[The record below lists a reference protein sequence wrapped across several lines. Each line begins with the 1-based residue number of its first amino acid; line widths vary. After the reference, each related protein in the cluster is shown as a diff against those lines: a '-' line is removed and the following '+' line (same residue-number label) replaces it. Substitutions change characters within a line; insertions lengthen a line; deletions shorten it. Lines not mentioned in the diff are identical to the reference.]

1 METTEKQINESEG
14 LEIIQK
20 MINTVKA
27 DIDDNSFYNI
37 LWGWLVFVASL
48 GHYFLMMAGFSHPYI
63 MWLLMPIGGVV
74 TAIYASKHEKNKKV
88 RTYLDDLM
96 KYVLIAFMVSLAMV
110 LFSMPKLQLNTY
122 PMVMMVYGTW
132 LFISGGTIRF
142 KPLLY
147 GGIINWILG
156 YIAFFVSFDL
166 QLLLLALAVL
176 LGYII
181 PGYLFKKK
189 YSKNV

>member
-48 GHYFLMMAGFSHPYI
+48 GHYFFVMAGYEHPYI
-63 MWLLMPIGGVV
+63 MWLLMPVGGVV
-74 TAIYASKHEKNKKV
+74 TAIYASKHERNKKV

-96 KYVLIAFMVSLAMV
+96 KYVLIAFLVSLVMV
-110 LFSMPKLQLNTY
+110 LISMSKLQLNTY
-122 PMVMMVYGTW
+122 PMVMMVYGSW

-142 KPLLY
+142 KPLLV

-189 YSKNV
+189 YSKHV

>member
-48 GHYFLMMAGFSHPYI
+48 GHYFLMMAGYSRPYL

-74 TAIYASKHEKNKKV
+74 TVIYAAKHEKNKKV
-88 RTYLDDLM
+88 KTYLDDLM

-110 LFSMPKLQLNTY
+110 LFSMSKLQLNTY

-147 GGIINWILG
+147 GGIINWVLG
-156 YIAFFVSFDL
+156 CIAFFVSFDL